1 MHSYRVRSV
10 VKVVDRTTV
19 LCELDL
25 GFGLSATLKL
35 QLLGID
41 PPEIYESDVVDF
53 ICDWL
58 DDRELIART
67 QKNDDTTVGDTWL
80 AEFIDTCTGELLTT
94 ALIDSGFAS

>member
-1 MHSYRVRSV
+1 MYNYRVLSV

-25 GFGLSATLKL
+25 GFGLTATVKL

-53 ICDWL
+53 ICEWL

-67 QKNDDTTVGDTWL
+67 EKHRGTTVGDTWL
-80 AEFIDTCTGELLTT
+80 AEFIDGRSGELLTT
-94 ALIDSGFAS
+94 ALIDSGFSS

>member
-1 MHSYRVRSV
+1 M
-10 VKVVDRTTV
+10 VDRTTI
-19 LCELDL
+19 LCVLDL
-25 GFGLSATLKL
+25 GFGLTATMKL

-67 QKNDDTTVGDTWL
+67 EKFNGSATVRDTWL
-80 AEFIDTCTGELLTT
+80 AEFIDTSSGELLTT
-94 ALIDSGFAS
+94 ALIDTGFAS